1 MRPRRPGGHSRRWR
15 RRRTTTW
22 PIRRASRAFWLA
34 GGGFYPENTVFE
46 RPKPSEIP
54 DQPGAYLFRD
64 KHGKVVYVG
73 KAKSLR
79 ARVPAYF
86 GTGLHP
92 RTQAM
97 VDNARSV
104 EWIITE
110 SEVAAIMLEFSLIK
124 QHRPRFNIKLVDDK
138 SYPYLAITRAEE
150 WPRAR
155 VVRGAKRKGN
165 EYFGPYAH
173 TYAIR
178 KTLDQLLRTFPVRT
192 CSNPFFERQRAQGRP
207 CLLFHI
213 EKCSGPCIGEVSH
226 EAYAEMVEG
235 LAAFLRGDTDEVVS
249 DLDERMWGASERREF
264 EMAARYRDRI
274 EDVRRAMLRQEVVTE
289 RPEDFDLIAFHGDD
303 LESAFQ
309 ILHVRRGRLVGRMG
323 TVVDRVEE
331 VTDSELMNRVI
342 RQLYGEDDP
351 PKEVLVSIEPS
362 ERELLNE
369 WLEERR
375 GTRVG
380 LRVPARG
387 SKRRLMET
395 TATNAAEAFARH
407 RLKRSQDHN
416 ARAKALRSLQ
426 EVLDL
431 PEPPL
436 RIEAYD
442 ISTLQGTNTVAS
454 MVVLEDG
461 IAKRSDYRRFKI
473 RTIQGQ
479 DDFAAMEETVRRR
492 FQAFLAERRR
502 PIAEQG
508 KFSYPPSLVLID
520 GGAGQLGRA
529 VKVLDELEL
538 DIPVIG
544 LAKRMEEVYLP
555 GEPEPVRIPRDAEAL
570 YLLQQVRDEAH
581 RFAITYHRQLRSKS
595 MVDSILDEVPGVGP
609 KRKKDLLKR
618 FGSLKRIRE
627 VDAESLAEVVP
638 RNVAEDL
645 YAALHN

>member
-1 MRPRRPGGHSRRWR
+1 M
-15 RRRTTTW
+15 
-22 PIRRASRAFWLA
+22 FD
-34 GGGFYPENTVFE
+34 

-54 DQPGAYLFRD
+54 DQPGAYIFRD
-64 KHGKVVYVG
+64 KHGKVIYVG

-79 ARVPAYF
+79 SRVPAYF
-86 GTGLHP
+86 GVGLHP

-97 VDNARSV
+97 VDNAQAV

-110 SEVAAIMLEFSLIK
+110 SEVAALMLEFSLIK
-124 QHRPRFNIKLVDDK
+124 RHRPRFNIKLVDDK
-138 SYPYLAITRAEE
+138 SYPYLAITRSDE

-155 VVRGAKRKGN
+155 VMRGAKRKGN

-192 CSNPFFERQRAQGRP
+192 CTDSLFGRQRAQGRP
-207 CLLFHI
+207 CLLYHI
-213 EKCSGPCIGEVSH
+213 EKCSGPCI
-226 EAYAEMVEG
+226 EAVTPEDYQQMVDG
-235 LAAFLRGDTDEVVS
+235 LAAFLRGDTDLVLT
-249 DLDERMWGASERREF
+249 DLQVRMWEASERQEF
-264 EMAARYRDRI
+264 ELAARHRDRI
-274 EDVRRAMLRQEVVTE
+274 EDVRRALLRQEVVSD

-309 ILHVRRGRLVGRMG
+309 ILHVRKGRLVGRLG

-331 VTDSELMNRVI
+331 LTNAELMGRVI

-351 PKEVLVSIEPS
+351 PGQVLVEIEPA
-362 ERELLNE
+362 EKDLLQA
-369 WLEERR
+369 WLAERR
-375 GTRVG
+375 GTKVS
-380 LRVPARG
+380 LRVPTRG

-436 RIEAYD
+436 RIEAFD
-442 ISTLQGTNTVAS
+442 ISTLQGTNTVSS

-461 IAKRSDYRRFKI
+461 LPKRSDYRRFKM
-473 RTIQGQ
+473 RTLQGQ
-479 DDFAAMEETVRRR
+479 DDFAAMEETIRRR
-492 FQAFLAERRR
+492 FRAFLAEKDRNVT
-502 PIAEQG
+502 EQG
-508 KFSYPPSLVLID
+508 KFSYPPSLVLVD

-529 VKVLDELEL
+529 VKVLDELDL
-538 DIPVIG
+538 DIPAIG

-555 GEPEPVRIPRDAEAL
+555 GQPEPVRIPRDAEAL

-595 MVDSILDEVPGVGP
+595 MIDSILDEVPGIGP

-618 FGSLKRIRE
+618 FGSLKKLRE
-627 VDAESLAEVVP
+627 VQAESLAEVVP
-638 RNVAEDL
+638 RSVADDL
-645 YAALHN
+645 YAALHS

>member
-1 MRPRRPGGHSRRWR
+1 
-15 RRRTTTW
+15 
-22 PIRRASRAFWLA
+22 
-34 GGGFYPENTVFE
+34 VFE

-79 ARVPAYF
+79 SRVPSYF
-86 GTGLHP
+86 GVGLHP

-110 SEVAAIMLEFSLIK
+110 SEVAALMLEFSLIK
-124 QHRPRFNIKLVDDK
+124 RHRPRFNVKLVDDK
-138 SYPYLAITRAEE
+138 SYPYLAITRSDE

-155 VVRGAKRKGN
+155 VMRGAKRKGN

-173 TYAIR
+173 TYAMR

-192 CSNPFFERQRAQGRP
+192 CTDSFFERQRAQGRP
-207 CLLFHI
+207 CLLYHI
-213 EKCSGPCIGEVSH
+213 EKCSGPCIDEVAS
-226 EAYAEMVEG
+226 EDYQQMVDG
-235 LAAFLRGDTDEVVS
+235 LAAFLRGDTEDVLT
-249 DLDERMWGASERREF
+249 DLELKMWEASERQEF
-264 EMAARYRDRI
+264 ELAARHRDRI
-274 EDVRRAMLRQEVVTE
+274 DDVRRALLRQEVVTE
-289 RPEDFDLIAFHGDD
+289 RPEDFDLIAFHGDE

-309 ILHVRRGRLVGRMG
+309 ILHVRRGRLVGRLG

-331 VTDSELMNRVI
+331 LTDAELMGRVI
-342 RQLYGEDDP
+342 RELYGEDNP
-351 PKEVLVSIEPS
+351 PRQVLVEIEPA
-362 ERELLNE
+362 EKDLLQE
-369 WLEERR
+369 WLAERR
-375 GTRVG
+375 GTRVS
-380 LRVPARG
+380 LRVPTRG
-387 SKRRLMET
+387 AKRRLMET
-395 TATNAAEAFARH
+395 TRTNAAEAFARH

-436 RIEAYD
+436 RIEAFD

-461 IAKRSDYRRFKI
+461 IPKRSDYRRFKM
-473 RTIQGQ
+473 RTLQGQ
-479 DDFAAMEETVRRR
+479 DDFGAMEETIRRR
-492 FQAFLAERRR
+492 FRAYLAERGR
-502 PIAEQG
+502 PTSEQG
-508 KFSYPPSLVLID
+508 RFSYPPSLVLVD

-538 DIPVIG
+538 EIPAIG

-555 GEPEPVRIPRDAEAL
+555 GNPEPVRIPRDAEAL

-595 MVDSILDEVPGVGP
+595 MVDSVLDEVPGIGP

-618 FGSLKRIRE
+618 FGSLKKLRE
-627 VDAESLAEVVP
+627 AGPDSLAEVVP
-638 RNVAEDL
+638 KNVADDL
-645 YAALHN
+645 YAALHT

>member
-1 MRPRRPGGHSRRWR
+1 M
-15 RRRTTTW
+15 
-22 PIRRASRAFWLA
+22 
-34 GGGFYPENTVFE
+34 FE

-54 DQPGAYLFRD
+54 DRPGAYLFRD

-79 ARVPAYF
+79 SRVPSYF
-86 GTGLHP
+86 GVGLHP

-110 SEVAAIMLEFSLIK
+110 SEVAALMLEFSLIK
-124 QHRPRFNIKLVDDK
+124 RHRPRFNVKLVDDK
-138 SYPYLAITRAEE
+138 SYPYLAITRSDE

-155 VVRGAKRKGN
+155 VMRGAKRKGN

-192 CSNPFFERQRAQGRP
+192 CTDSFFERQRAQGRP
-207 CLLFHI
+207 CLLYHI
-213 EKCSGPCIGEVSH
+213 EKCSGPCIEAVTH
-226 EAYAEMVEG
+226 EDYQRMVDG
-235 LAAFLRGDTDEVVS
+235 LATFLSGDTEAVLTDLEV
-249 DLDERMWGASERREF
+249 RMWEASERQEF
-264 EMAARYRDRI
+264 ELAARHRDRI
-274 EDVRRAMLRQEVVTE
+274 DDVRRAMLRQEVVTE

-309 ILHVRRGRLVGRMG
+309 ILHVRKGRLVGRMG

-331 VTDSELMNRVI
+331 LTDAELMSRVI
-342 RQLYGEDDP
+342 RQLYGDDDP
-351 PKEVLVSIEPS
+351 PKEVLVEIEPA
-362 ERELLNE
+362 EKELLQE

-375 GTRVG
+375 GTRVS
-380 LRVPARG
+380 LRIPARG
-387 SKRRLMET
+387 AKRRLMET

-461 IAKRSDYRRFKI
+461 VPRRSDYRRFKI
-473 RTIQGQ
+473 RTVDGQ

-492 FQAFLAERRR
+492 FRAYLAERDRSV
-502 PIAEQG
+502 AEQG
-508 KFSYPPSLVLID
+508 RFSYPPSLVLVD
-520 GGAGQLGRA
+520 GGPGQLGRA
-529 VKVLDELEL
+529 VRVLDELDL
-538 DIPVIG
+538 DIPAIG

-555 GEPEPVRIPRDAEAL
+555 GKPEPVRIPRDAEAL

-581 RFAITYHRQLRSKS
+581 RFAITYHRNLRSKTGMQS
-595 MVDSILDEVPGVGP
+595 ALDSIPGIGP
-609 KRKKDLLKR
+609 KRKRALLRK
-618 FGSLKRIRE
+618 FGSLKGVRE
-627 VDAESLAEVVP
+627 ASVEDIATTVGFTMTLAQKVKDSL
-638 RNVAEDL
+638 
-645 YAALHN
+645 